1 MTLKQVSVFLEN
13 KTGTLVELTD
23 LLAEKKINLRAL
35 SVAEAPD
42 FGIVRLITA
51 DPEQAVEQL
60 REAGCICRLSTV
72 LAVGVDDT
80 PGALSRTLQALDDA
94 GCAVEYAYASLSPK
108 AGRAFL
114 ILGVKDCERAEAA
127 LNAAGIA
134 SAIEGLY

>member
-13 KTGTLVELTD
+13 KPGTLAELTE

-51 DPEQAVEQL
+51 EPEQAVERL
-60 REAGCICRLSTV
+60 HDAGCICRLSPV

-80 PGALSRTLQALDDA
+80 PGALSRTLRVLDGA
-94 GCAVEYAYASLSPK
+94 GCAVEYAYASLSPQ

-127 LNAAGIA
+127 LKAAGVA
-134 SAIEGLY
+134 DAIDGLY